1 MNHNEITIT
10 LKLFAVY
17 QETYKV
23 SEMQLTLSPGTK
35 VSQLLQNMIT
45 QHPELEKWRNVT
57 KFGINL
63 NFVPPETILKDGDE
77 VVLIPPVS
85 GGLNNFRI

>member
-1 MNHNEITIT
+1 MNNPKITIT

-17 QETYKV
+17 QEAYKIPEV
-23 SEMQLTLSPGTK
+23 QLSISPGTT
-35 VSQLLQNMIT
+35 VSQLLERVISQY
-45 QHPELEKWRNVT
+45 PELEKWQDVT

-63 NFVPPETILKDGDE
+63 NFVPPETILQDGDE

-85 GGLNNFRI
+85 GGLHDFRI

>member
-1 MNHNEITIT
+1 MNNPKITIT

-17 QETYKV
+17 QEAYKV
-23 SEMQLTLSPGTK
+23 PEVQLSISHGTT
-35 VSQLLQNMIT
+35 VSQLLERVISQY
-45 QHPELEKWRNVT
+45 PELEKWQDVT

-63 NFVPPETILKDGDE
+63 NFVPPETILQNGDE

-85 GGLNNFRI
+85 GGLHDFRI

>member
-1 MNHNEITIT
+1 MNNPKITIT

-17 QETYKV
+17 QEAYKIPEV
-23 SEMQLTLSPGTK
+23 QLSISPGTT
-35 VSQLLQNMIT
+35 VSQLLEKVISQY
-45 QHPELEKWRNVT
+45 PELEKWQDVT

-63 NFVPPETILKDGDE
+63 NFVPPETILQDGDE

-85 GGLNNFRI
+85 GGLHDFRI

>member
-1 MNHNEITIT
+1 MNHTEISIT
-10 LKLFAVY
+10 LKLFAAY
-17 QETYKV
+17 QEAYKV
-23 SEMQLTLSPGTK
+23 PELQLTLSPGTT
-35 VSQLLQNMIT
+35 VSQLLEKLIS

-63 NFVPPETILKDGDE
+63 NFVPGETILKDGDE

-85 GGLNNFRI
+85 GGLNSFRI

>member
-1 MNHNEITIT
+1 MNNSKITIT

-17 QETYKV
+17 QEAYKIPEV
-23 SEMQLTLSPGTK
+23 QLSISPGTT
-35 VSQLLQNMIT
+35 VSQLLERVISQY
-45 QHPELEKWRNVT
+45 PELEKWQDVT

-63 NFVPPETILKDGDE
+63 NFVPPETILQDGDE

-85 GGLNNFRI
+85 GGLHNFRI

>member
-1 MNHNEITIT
+1 MNNSKITIT

-17 QETYKV
+17 QEAYKIPEV
-23 SEMQLTLSPGTK
+23 QLSISPGTT
-35 VSQLLQNMIT
+35 VSQLLEKVISQY
-45 QHPELEKWRNVT
+45 PELEKWQDVT

-63 NFVPPETILKDGDE
+63 NFVPPETILQDGDE

-85 GGLNNFRI
+85 GGLHNFRI